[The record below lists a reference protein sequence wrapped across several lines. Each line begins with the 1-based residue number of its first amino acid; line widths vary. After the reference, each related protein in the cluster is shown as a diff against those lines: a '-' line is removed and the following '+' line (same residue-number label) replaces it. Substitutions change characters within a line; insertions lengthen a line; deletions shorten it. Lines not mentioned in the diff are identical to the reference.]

1 MHLLLHLT
9 QFRMTKVRC
18 RQFLR
23 RHLLEGGRYSEY
35 GRPLQYCPGAW
46 VGARAPGANVFAA
59 SKDIAV
65 AIDKGDVDGIG
76 HKAGVNRE
84 AARKRHDKRQSAG
97 GNRTPSQH
105 AAQTHGKRLRHHKL
119 GRRPAQPVECPRVG
133 DIGRDRGHMTTPG
146 RHGSTVTARSCV
158 STAGAPSETPAM
170 LSELGHGS

>member
-76 HKAGVNRE
+76 HKTRMDRR
-84 AARKRHDKRQSAG
+84 AAWKRHDERQAVG

-105 AAQTHGKRLRHHKL
+105 AAQAHDKRLRYHKL
-119 GRRPAQPVECPRVG
+119 GRRPTQPIECPRVG
-133 DIGRDRGHMTTPG
+133 DVGRDRGHMTTPG
-146 RHGSTVTARSCV
+146 CHGSTVTARSCDNV
-158 STAGAPSETPAM
+158 VGAPSGTPAM
-170 LSELGHGS
+170 LREVGHGS